1 MTRRFEIGPI
11 LMAVGALVLLVS
23 LFLDWYGGFTAW
35 SAFEVVDVLLALLVL
50 LALVAAV
57 GLLAPDLAYV
67 DRRWLPAVVFVIVAL
82 VAAEI
87 ISPPPAVGDADPDVG
102 AWLAFGAAVLML
114 LAAVLSLGRV
124 SFSFAVEGRDMRRR
138 VPAVDH
144 RQPTT
149 ESGAIVAPPPA
160 ADETATTVADSPAV
174 KPPRGRRR

>member
-1 MTRRFEIGPI
+1 
-11 LMAVGALVLLVS
+11 MAVGALVLLVS

-35 SAFEVVDVLLALLVL
+35 SAFEVVDVLLAILAL

-67 DRRWLPAVVFVIVAL
+67 DRRWLPALVFVIVVL

-87 ISPPPAVGDADPDVG
+87 ASPPPAGGDADPDIG

-114 LAAVLSLGRV
+114 VAAVLSLGRV
-124 SFSFAVEGRDMRRR
+124 SFSFAIEGRDMRRR
-138 VPAVDH
+138 VAAVDH

-149 ESGAIVAPPPA
+149 ESGPVVARPA
-160 ADETATTVADSPAV
+160 TDETATTVG
-174 KPPRGRRR
+174 RGRSCR